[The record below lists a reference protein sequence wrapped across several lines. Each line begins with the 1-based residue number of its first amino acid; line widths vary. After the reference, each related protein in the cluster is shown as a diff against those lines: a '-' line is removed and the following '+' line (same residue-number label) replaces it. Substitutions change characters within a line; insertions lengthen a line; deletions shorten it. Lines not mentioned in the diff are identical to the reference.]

1 MNVVSLVGRPN
12 TGKSALFN
20 RIAKKRV
27 AIVFDQPG
35 VTRDRVTR
43 EVEVQGR
50 KVMLVDTGGI
60 AFDRRV
66 THDPL
71 DEETK
76 GQAALAVEDSAVCVI
91 VVDSREGITPLD
103 SEVIAAVRKSGVPCV
118 IAANKCD
125 TADDDWRAAEFE
137 RFGLPV
143 FATSAEHGRGVE
155 ALVSDVVSKL
165 PPVDA
170 EEESS
175 KRPLRVAIVG
185 RPNAGKSS
193 YVNRLLNAPRV
204 IVSEIAGTTRDA
216 VEVPFTIGSGPEAR
230 RYMLVDTAGM
240 KPHTKMSKTAGMK
253 PHTKMSKTSVD
264 NFSLFRSEQ
273 AIEEADVVILLLDPV
288 MGPTMQDKRIAG
300 KILDAHRAC
309 VLMLNKWDLALEEGI
324 TNEKKAA
331 DAVRAMMPFLNF
343 APIVFCSNKSG
354 YNIRRTVEAIDRAAA
369 SASERIPTGMLN
381 NVIVKATKKTLSPM
395 IKGKRLKIYY
405 GLQVSTNPQTIRL
418 FVNDPKLVT
427 PAYLSFIEKNIRAR
441 FGLEGAPLRIFLKAR
456 TRKDPSGS
464 GPGRTRDA
472 SDDPR

>member
-27 AIVFDQPG
+27 ASVFDQPG

-43 EVEVQGR
+43 EVDVQGR
-50 KVMLVDTGGI
+50 KIMLVDTGGI
-60 AFDRRV
+60 AFDKHV

-71 DEETK
+71 DEETRS
-76 GQAALAVEDSAVCVI
+76 QAALAVEDSAVCVI
-91 VVDSREGITPLD
+91 VVDAREGITPLD
-103 SEVIAAVRKSGVPCV
+103 AEVIKRVRESGVPCV

-125 TADDDWRAAEFE
+125 TSADDWRAAEFE
-137 RFGLPV
+137 RFGLTVYP
-143 FATSAEHGRGVE
+143 TSAEHGRGVE
-155 ALVSDVVSKL
+155 AMVKDVIGRL
-165 PPVDA
+165 PPVNA
-170 EEESS
+170 EEEAA

-204 IVSEIAGTTRDA
+204 IVSEIPGTTRDA
-216 VEVPFTIGSGPEAR
+216 VEVPFQIGSGPEAR

-240 KPHTKMSKTAGMK
+240 KPHTKMSKT
-253 PHTKMSKTSVD
+253 SVD
-264 NFSLFRSEQ
+264 NFSLFRSEA
-273 AIEEADVVILLLDPV
+273 AIEEADVVILVMDPV
-288 MGPTMQDKRIAG
+288 IGPTLQDKRIAG

-309 VLMLNKWDLALEEGI
+309 VVMMNKWDLAQEQGMTE
-324 TNEKKAA
+324 TKATEA
-331 DAVRAMMPFLNF
+331 LRAMMPFLNF
-343 APIVFCSNKSG
+343 APVIYCSNKSG
-354 YNIRRTVEAIDRAAA
+354 YNIRRTVDAIDTAAA
-369 SASERIPTGMLN
+369 SAGIKLPTGMLN
-381 NVIVKATKKTLSPM
+381 NVITKATKKTLSPM

-427 PAYLSFIEKNIRAR
+427 PAYLSYLEKNIRAR

-456 TRKDPSGS
+456 ARKDLSSG
-464 GPGRTRDA
+464 GFGKKDA
-472 SDDPR
+472 PKESADMPELDG

>member
-43 EVEVQGR
+43 EVEVKGR
-50 KVMLVDTGGI
+50 RVMLVDTGGI
-60 AFDRRV
+60 AFDRHV
-66 THDPL
+66 TGDPL
-71 DEETK
+71 DNETRN
-76 GQAALAVEDSAVCVI
+76 QAALAVEDSAVCVI
-91 VVDSREGITPLD
+91 VVDAREGVTPLD
-103 SEVIAAVRKSGVPCV
+103 SEVIKRVRESGVPCM

-125 TADDDWRAAEFE
+125 TPDDDWRAAEFE

-143 FATSAEHGRGVE
+143 FPTSAEHGRGVE
-155 ALVSDVVSKL
+155 SLVDSVVASL
-165 PPVDA
+165 PVAVEDETA
-170 EEESS
+170 
-175 KRPLRVAIVG
+175 KRPLRVAVVG

-193 YVNRLLNAPRV
+193 YINRLLNAPRV

-230 RYMLVDTAGM
+230 HYMLVD
-240 KPHTKMSKTAGMK
+240 TAGMK

-273 AIEEADVVILLLDPV
+273 AIEEADVVLLLLDAS

-300 KILDAHRAC
+300 KILDAKKAC
-309 VLMLNKWDLALEEGI
+309 VLLVQKWDLALADGM
-324 TNEKKAA
+324 NEKDSLAA
-331 DAVRAMMPFLNF
+331 IRRMMPFLGF
-343 APIVFCSNKSG
+343 APVVFCSNKTG
-354 YNIRRTVEAIDRAAA
+354 YNVRRTIDAIDRAAA
-369 SASERIPTGMLN
+369 SASEKLPTGIMN
-381 NVIVKATKKTLSPM
+381 RVITTATKKTLSPM
-395 IKGKRLKIYY
+395 IKGRRLKIFY

-418 FVNDPKLVT
+418 FVNDPSLVT
-427 PAYLSFIEKNIRAR
+427 DAYLSFIEKNLRAR

-456 TRKDPSGS
+456 TRKD
-464 GPGRTRDA
+464 
-472 SDDPR
+472 